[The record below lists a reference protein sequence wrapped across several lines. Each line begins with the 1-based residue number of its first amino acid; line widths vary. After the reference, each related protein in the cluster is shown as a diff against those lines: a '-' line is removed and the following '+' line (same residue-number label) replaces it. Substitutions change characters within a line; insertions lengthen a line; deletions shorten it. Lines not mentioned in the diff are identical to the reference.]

1 MKRYLLFGADNP
13 QGGWRDLLGDF
24 DSIEEAKIAVPTSTG
39 EHPAIEAR
47 WLDATQPL
55 PDDVAEVLPD
65 IRMIMPVL
73 QLVDGDVMT
82 FWQANQRGLDLTAEG
97 VHDIVNIAGVTPE
110 QRPRLQEEI
119 QRYADAPSSDHVWF
133 SGMPAST
140 WHRAMVG
147 ERDLAWMHIVD
158 GHQGVPVGQW
168 DDLVGWTMVEGASS
182 GIIIAGAGDIPPRI

>member
-1 MKRYLLFGADNP
+1 
-13 QGGWRDLLGDF
+13 
-24 DSIEEAKIAVPTSTG
+24 
-39 EHPAIEAR
+39 
-47 WLDATQPL
+47 
-55 PDDVAEVLPD
+55 
-65 IRMIMPVL
+65 MIMPVL